1 MTDKKKFIIGSR
13 GSKLSLAYSGYV
25 KNLLIKFNPQFDNDS
40 IEFKIIK
47 TSGDTFQNKKISDIG
62 GKGVFSKQIE
72 DELLT
77 SKIDLAVHSLKDLP
91 SKMTDGLCVDA
102 VVKRNDPRDAFLSH
116 SQKSFKELK
125 PWSKIGTSS
134 FRRQAQ
140 LNLLRKDLEIVT
152 MRGNIDT
159 RISKLKNKEYDAI
172 VLSLA
177 GIQMLNLRNEVKE
190 VFTIEQMLPAI
201 GQGAIALQCKK
212 DDQKTLDI
220 LKTIN
225 HQETYYC
232 IQAERALLES
242 IGGDCDTA
250 IGGLAKLS
258 NKKIYLK
265 SELFSND
272 GKKKFEFQSS
282 GHFREAKEIGHKVGK
297 ELLKKAGSNFTTQGN
312 S

>member
-1 MTDKKKFIIGSR
+1 MTDKKKFMIGSR
-13 GSKLSLAYSGYV
+13 GSKLSLAYSNHV
-25 KNLLIKFNPQFDNDS
+25 KNLLIKSNPQFDDNS
-40 IEFKIIK
+40 IEIKIIK
-47 TSGDTFQNKKISDIG
+47 TSGDIFQNKRISDIG
-62 GKGVFSKQIE
+62 GKGVFCKQIE
-72 DELLT
+72 EELLE

-91 SKMTDGLCVDA
+91 TRMTEGLCVNA
-102 VVKRNDPRDAFLSH
+102 VVKRNDPRDAFLSY
-116 SQKSFKELK
+116 SSKSFNELK
-125 PWSKIGTSS
+125 PQSKIGTSS

-140 LNLLRKDLEIVT
+140 LNLLRNDLKIIE

-159 RISKLKNKEYDAI
+159 RIGKLKNREFDAI

-177 GIQMLNLRNEVKE
+177 GIQMLNLENQVKE
-190 VFTIEQMLPAI
+190 VFSTDQMLPAI

-212 DDQKTLDI
+212 DDQKTLNI

-225 HQETYYC
+225 DKETYYC
-232 IQAERALLES
+232 IEAERALLEA

-258 NKKIYLK
+258 EDRISLK

-282 GHFREAKEIGHKVGK
+282 GNFREAKEIGYKVGK
-297 ELLKKAGSNFTTQGN
+297 ELLNKAGSDFKIQGN
-312 S
+312 